1 MKLLLDEHVNP
12 AIARGLLRLN
22 PDLQAGHAGSR
33 YGAYGSPVGYA
44 DTLEVA
50 LVAQTLAGTPD
61 PELLEWAAENGYLL
75 VSEDRNTLVG
85 FYYERQ
91 RAGLHSQGLFIVR
104 RGAGMGEVIETLGLI
119 VRASAPEDWAN
130 QVTYIPL

>member
-1 MKLLLDEHVNP
+1 MKLLLDEHINP
-12 AIARGLLRLN
+12 AIARGLLRLK
-22 PDLQAGHAGSR
+22 PDL
-33 YGAYGSPVGYA
+33 
-44 DTLEVA
+44 EVVS
-50 LVAQTLAGTPD
+50 VAQTLAGTPD
-61 PELLEWAAENGYLL
+61 PELLEWATGNGYLL

-91 RAGLHSQGLFIVR
+91 RAGLHSQGLFMVR